1 MSHEFKAFDYLVF
14 IGRFQPFHIAH
25 REVIDIALAQAKQVI
40 LVLGSA
46 QDERSI
52 KNPFSIAER
61 QQMILSSFDEVTRQ
75 RIQFVPIIDLYNDE
89 KWVKA
94 VKDGVNDFIVQRHQN
109 ENEKERKTGLIGHFK
124 DDSSYY
130 LALFPEWQLVELEN
144 LKNQLSATPL
154 RAKYYQ
160 GEIDQDHLSVE
171 VQEFLIEFQNSEWY
185 PLLQDAFQQQD
196 DSPVI
201 LPDESV

>member
-1 MSHEFKAFDYLVF
+1 MSHEFKAFEYLVF

-25 REVIDIALAQAKQVI
+25 REVIDIALAQAEQVI

-52 KNPFSIAER
+52 KNPFSITER
-61 QQMILSSFDEVTRQ
+61 QQMILSSFDEATRR

-94 VKDGVNDFIVQRHQN
+94 VKDGVNDFIAQHHQN
-109 ENEKERKTGLIGHFK
+109 ENKIERKTGLIGHFK

>member
-25 REVIDIALAQAKQVI
+25 REVIDIALAQAEQVI

-61 QQMILSSFDEVTRQ
+61 QQMILTSFDEVTRQ

-109 ENEKERKTGLIGHFK
+109 ENEIERKTGLIGHFK

>member
-25 REVIDIALAQAKQVI
+25 REVIDIALAQAEQVI

-61 QQMILSSFDEVTRQ
+61 QQMILSSFDEATRK

-89 KWVKA
+89 K
-94 VKDGVNDFIVQRHQN
+94 
-109 ENEKERKTGLIGHFK
+109 
-124 DDSSYY
+124 
-130 LALFPEWQLVELEN
+130 
-144 LKNQLSATPL
+144 
-154 RAKYYQ
+154 
-160 GEIDQDHLSVE
+160 
-171 VQEFLIEFQNSEWY
+171 
-185 PLLQDAFQQQD
+185 
-196 DSPVI
+196 
-201 LPDESV
+201 

>member
-14 IGRFQPFHIAH
+14 IGRFQPFHVAH
-25 REVIDIALAQAKQVI
+25 REVMDIALSQSEHVI

-109 ENEKERKTGLIGHFK
+109 ENEIERKTGLIGHFK

-196 DSPVI
+196 DTPVI

>member
-25 REVIDIALAQAKQVI
+25 REVIDIALAQAEQVI

-61 QQMILSSFDEVTRQ
+61 QQMILTSFDEVTRQ
-75 RIQFVPIIDLYNDE
+75 RIQFVPIVDLYNDE

-109 ENEKERKTGLIGHFK
+109 ENEIERKTGLIGHFK

>member
-61 QQMILSSFDEVTRQ
+61 QQMILSNFDEATRQ
-75 RIQFVPIIDLYNDE
+75 RIQFVPVIDLYNDE

-94 VKDGVNDFIVQRHQN
+94 VKDGVNDFIAQRHQN

>member
-25 REVIDIALAQAKQVI
+25 REVIDIALEQAEQVI

-52 KNPFSIAER
+52 KNPFSITER
-61 QQMILSSFDEVTRQ
+61 QQMILSSFDEATRK

-94 VKDGVNDFIVQRHQN
+94 VKDGVNDFIAQHHQN
-109 ENEKERKTGLIGHFK
+109 ENKIERKTGLIGHFK

-160 GEIDQDHLSVE
+160 GEIDQDHLSTE

>member
-1 MSHEFKAFDYLVF
+1 MSHEFKVFDCLVF
-14 IGRFQPFHIAH
+14 IGRFQPFHVAH
-25 REVIDIALAQAKQVI
+25 REVMDIALEQAEQVI

-52 KNPFSIAER
+52 KNPFSITER
-61 QQMILSSFDEVTRQ
+61 QQMILSSFDEATRR

-109 ENEKERKTGLIGHFK
+109 ENEIERKTGLIGHFK

>member
-1 MSHEFKAFDYLVF
+1 MSHEFKVFDYLVF
-14 IGRFQPFHIAH
+14 IGRFQPFHVAH
-25 REVIDIALAQAKQVI
+25 REVMDIALSQSEHVI

-94 VKDGVNDFIVQRHQN
+94 VKDGVNDFIAQRDQN
-109 ENEKERKTGLIGHFK
+109 ENEIERKTGLIGHFK

-130 LALFPEWQLVELEN
+130 LALFPEWQLLELEN

-160 GEIDQDHLSVE
+160 GEIDQDHLSAE
-171 VQEFLIEFQNSEWY
+171 VQAFLIEFQNSEWY

-196 DSPVI
+196 DTPVN
-201 LPDESV
+201 LSE

>member
-1 MSHEFKAFDYLVF
+1 MSHEFKVFDYLVF
-14 IGRFQPFHIAH
+14 IGRFQPFHVAH
-25 REVIDIALAQAKQVI
+25 REVMDIALSQSEHVI

-61 QQMILSSFDEVTRQ
+61 EQMILSSFDDETQ
-75 RIQFVPIIDLYNDE
+75 KRIHFVPIIDFYDDE
-89 KWVKA
+89 KWVNA
-94 VKDGVNDFIVQRHQN
+94 VKDGVEDFINTHHQA
-109 ENEKERKTGLIGHFK
+109 EKNDLKTGLIGHFK

-160 GEIDQDHLSVE
+160 GEIDQDHLSTE
-171 VQEFLIEFQNSEWY
+171 VQAFLIEFQNSEWY

>member
-25 REVIDIALAQAKQVI
+25 REVIDIALAQAEQVI

-61 QQMILSSFDEVTRQ
+61 QQMILSNFDEATRQ

-109 ENEKERKTGLIGHFK
+109 ENEIERKTGLIGHFK

>member
-61 QQMILSSFDEVTRQ
+61 QQMILSSFDEATRQ
-75 RIQFVPIIDLYNDE
+75 RIQFVPVIDLYNDE

-94 VKDGVNDFIVQRHQN
+94 VKDGVNDFIAQHQHS
-109 ENEKERKTGLIGHFK
+109 KDKIERKTGLIGHFK

-160 GEIDQDHLSVE
+160 GEIDQDHLSAE

-185 PLLQDAFQQQD
+185 PLLQYAFQQQD
-196 DSPVI
+196 DTPVN
-201 LPDESV
+201 LSE

>member
-1 MSHEFKAFDYLVF
+1 MSHEFKRFDYLVF

-25 REVIDIALAQAKQVI
+25 REVIDIALAQAEQVI

-52 KNPFSIAER
+52 KNPFSVTER

-75 RIQFVPIIDLYNDE
+75 RIQFVPIVDLYNDE

-94 VKDGVNDFIVQRHQN
+94 VKKGVAEITQDNQN
-109 ENEKERKTGLIGHFK
+109 VGLIGHFK

-130 LALFPEWQLVELEN
+130 LALFPEWKLLELEN

-154 RAKYYQ
+154 RVKYYQ
-160 GEIDQDHLSVE
+160 GEIDQDHLSTE

-201 LPDESV
+201 LPDDSV

>member
-61 QQMILSSFDEVTRQ
+61 QQMILSNFDEATRQ
-75 RIQFVPIIDLYNDE
+75 RIQFVPVIDLYNDE

-109 ENEKERKTGLIGHFK
+109 ENEKERKTGLIGYLK

-196 DSPVI
+196 DTPVN
-201 LPDESV
+201 LSE